1 MISLLPRRISI
12 DSSGRRRYYLISM
25 NTVKLSLKSLS
36 SDHLRDR
43 RQQLLHSFPSLD
55 SLLRGSLITRN
66 VKCGKPNCRCAS
78 GQGHPSLYLSTF
90 HEGRTRLDY
99 VPAAWESWVRDRLNN
114 HQMVQEN
121 IVELTEINLELLRRR
136 EKD

>member
-1 MISLLPRRISI
+1 MKTDKI
-12 DSSGRRRYYLISM
+12 
-25 NTVKLSLKSLS
+25 SLKSLS
-36 SDHLRDR
+36 SDQLRAR
-43 RQQLLHSFPSLD
+43 RQQLLNSFPSFN

-78 GQGHPSLYLSTF
+78 GQGHPSLYLSTL
-90 HEGRTRLDY
+90 HKGRTRLDY
-99 VPAAWESWVRDRLNN
+99 VPAAWESWVRERINN
-114 HQMVQEN
+114 HHLVQEI

>member
-1 MISLLPRRISI
+1 
-12 DSSGRRRYYLISM
+12 M
-25 NTVKLSLKSLS
+25 NTVKLSLKSFS
-36 SDHLRDR
+36 SDQLRDR
-43 RQQLLHSFPSLD
+43 RQQLLNSFPSFD

-78 GQGHPSLYLSTF
+78 GQGHPSLYLSTL
-90 HEGRTRLDY
+90 HKGRTRLDY
-99 VPAAWESWVRDRLNN
+99 VPAAWEAWVRERLDNY
-114 HQMVQEN
+114 HLAQEL